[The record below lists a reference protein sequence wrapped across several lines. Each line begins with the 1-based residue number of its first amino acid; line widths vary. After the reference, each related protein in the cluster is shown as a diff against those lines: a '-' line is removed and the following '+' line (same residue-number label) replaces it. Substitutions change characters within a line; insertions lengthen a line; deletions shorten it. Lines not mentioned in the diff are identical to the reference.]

1 MLNYPMLNYYLHL
14 GVGKLRHNPALT
26 ALMIITLA
34 VGVAAC
40 VSTMSILQI
49 MSNNP
54 IPHKSQLL
62 ISPVIDVED
71 LSNYKPGDKPAD
83 EQMTYRDAVNL
94 LASTKNLRRSAV
106 YGISEGIEPSRPD
119 LPVTDVKGLAT
130 TADFFAMFEVPMLYG
145 TVWREQQD
153 EQGAD
158 VIVLSRKQSEALFGR
173 MNPVGKR
180 IRMARNEFQVI
191 GVLNDWNPF
200 PRYTHIIN
208 GNGGAFTGEDQI
220 FIPFKTAIRL
230 KMYGSGSTRC
240 TQGRGPGFQGLLDS
254 ECTWI
259 QFWFE
264 LKNEAQLGALRDT
277 LHNYVAEQK
286 KLKRIPRPD
295 ALKLYNVMAWLEYL
309 NVVKS
314 DNKLAVWLAFG
325 FLSLCLVNTVG
336 LLLAKFS
343 TRSAEV
349 GVRRAL
355 GASRSDIFKQF
366 LSETLII
373 GVVGAGCGIPLSMAA
388 IYWLGKSSFQDAALP
403 QINWFILASTISLS
417 IGASALAGLLP
428 IWRASQTTPALQLKS
443 Q

>member
-1 MLNYPMLNYYLHL
+1 MLNYYLSL
-14 GVGKLRHNPALT
+14 GVAKLRHNPALT

-71 LSNYKPGDKPAD
+71 LNNYKPGDKPAD
-83 EQMTYRDAVNL
+83 EQMTYRDTVNL
-94 LASTKNLRRSAV
+94 LASKQGLRRSAV
-106 YGISEGIEPSRPD
+106 YGISQAIEPGRPD
-119 LPVTDVKGLAT
+119 LPVSDTGGLAVT
-130 TADFFAMFEVPMLYG
+130 VDFFTMFEVPMLYG
-145 TVWREQQD
+145 TAWSAQQD

-158 VIVLSRKQSEALFGR
+158 VMVLSRKQSETLFGKI
-173 MNPVGKR
+173 NPVGKR
-180 IRMARNEFQVI
+180 LRMAKNEFQII
-191 GVLNDWNPF
+191 GVLDDWHPF

-208 GNGGAFTGEDQI
+208 GNGGAFSGEDHM

-230 KMYGSGSTRC
+230 EMRGAGSTRC
-240 TQGRGPGFQGLLDS
+240 TQGRGPGFKGLLDS

-264 LKNEAQLGALRDT
+264 LENQAQLRTLNDY

-295 ALKLYNVMAWLEYL
+295 AVKVYDVMAWLEYL
-309 NVVKS
+309 KVVQS

-373 GVVGAGCGIPLSMAA
+373 GVVGAGCGIPLSLAA
-388 IYWLGKSSFQDAALP
+388 IYWLGKFSFKDAVVP
-403 QINWFILASTISLS
+403 DIDWFILSATILLS

>member
-1 MLNYPMLNYYLHL
+1 MLNYPMLNYYVRL
-14 GVGKLRHNPALT
+14 GVTKLRHNPALT
-26 ALMIITLA
+26 ALMVITLA

-54 IPHKSQLL
+54 IPHKSALL
-62 ISPVIDVED
+62 ISPVIDVEG

-83 EQMTYRDAVNL
+83 EQLTYRDAVNL
-94 LASTKNLRRSAV
+94 LASQQGVRRSAV
-106 YGISEGIEPSRPD
+106 YGIAEGIEPSRPD
-119 LPVTDVKGLAT
+119 LPVTDTSGLAVS
-130 TADFFAMFEVPMLYG
+130 ADFFTMFEVPMLYG
-145 TVWREQQD
+145 TVWNAQQD
-153 EQGAD
+153 AQSAD
-158 VIVLSRKQSEALFGR
+158 VMVLSRKQSETLFGQT
-173 MNPVGKR
+173 NPVGKR
-180 IRMARNEFQVI
+180 LRMAQNEFRII
-191 GVLNDWNPF
+191 GVVNDWHPF
-200 PRYTHIIN
+200 PRYTHLIN
-208 GNGGAFTGEDQI
+208 ANGGAFTGEDQI

-230 KMYGSGSTRC
+230 KMRGAGSTRC

-264 LKNEAQLGALRDT
+264 LKNEAQLGALRDY
-277 LHNYVAEQK
+277 LHNYVTDQK

-295 ALKLYNVMAWLEYL
+295 AMKLYDVMAWMEYL

-373 GVVGAGCGIPLSMAA
+373 GVVGAGCGIPLSLAA
-388 IYWLGKSSFQDAALP
+388 IYWLGKSSFQDAAVP
-403 QINWFILASTISLS
+403 QIDWFVLTATLLLS

-428 IWRASQTTPALQLKS
+428 IWRASNTTPALQLKS

>member
-1 MLNYPMLNYYLHL
+1 MLNYYLSL
-14 GVGKLRHNPALT
+14 GVAKLRHNPALT
-26 ALMIITLA
+26 ALMVITLA

-49 MSNNP
+49 MSTNP

-62 ISPVIDVED
+62 ISPVIDVEAIR
-71 LSNYKPGDKPAD
+71 NYKPGDKPGD

-94 LASTKNLRRSAV
+94 LASKQGLRRSAV

-119 LPVTDVKGLAT
+119 LPVSDTGGLAV
-130 TADFFAMFEVPMLYG
+130 TADFFTMFEVPMLYG
-145 TVWREQQD
+145 TAWSAQQD

-158 VIVLSRKQSEALFGR
+158 VIVLSRKQSETLFGKI
-173 MNPVGKR
+173 NPVGKR
-180 IRMARNEFQVI
+180 LRMAKNEFQVI
-191 GVLNDWNPF
+191 GVLNDWHPF

-208 GNGGAFTGEDQI
+208 GNGGAFNGEDHL

-230 KMYGSGSTRC
+230 EMRTSGNTRC
-240 TQGRGPGFQGLLDS
+240 SQGRGAGFQGLIDS

-264 LKNEAQLGALRDT
+264 LENQAQLHSLRDY
-277 LHNYVAEQK
+277 LQNYVADQK
-286 KLKRIPRPD
+286 KLKRIQRPD
-295 ALKLYNVMAWLEYL
+295 AVKLYDVMAWLEYL
-309 NVVKS
+309 EVVES
-314 DNKLAVWLAFG
+314 DNKLAVWLALG

-373 GVVGAGCGIPLSMAA
+373 GVVGAGCGIPLSLAA
-388 IYWLGKSSFQDAALP
+388 IYWLGKSSFEDAVVP
-403 QINWFILASTISLS
+403 NIDWFILSATVLLS